1 MVFAWSHILFARLNG
16 AHTWCEGMHA
26 MCMGTITNMHVSMES
41 MYSAWTLLQ
50 VDKEYM
56 HVSKNL
62 GHGSMEH
69 MYDLGLKQC
78 LCNCHDFYVVY
89 KHWLMSMCML
99 DMHTVMYATQVDK
112 HGAMAHMHGVHM
124 HIYGAMAQRHGVH
137 GSHGTLHGSR
147 EQIKAHGTYVF
158 TWWSIDVNA

>member
-1 MVFAWSHILFARLNG
+1 MIFAWSHILFARLNG

-26 MCMGTITNMHVSMES
+26 MCIGTITNMHVSMES
-41 MYSAWTLLQ
+41 MYSAWILFQ

-78 LCNCHDFYVVY
+78 LCNCHNFYVVY
-89 KHWLMSMCML
+89 KHWLVSMCMH
-99 DMHTVMYATQVDK
+99 DMHTVMYVT
-112 HGAMAHMHGVHM
+112 
-124 HIYGAMAQRHGVH
+124 
-137 GSHGTLHGSR
+137 
-147 EQIKAHGTYVF
+147 
-158 TWWSIDVNA
+158 